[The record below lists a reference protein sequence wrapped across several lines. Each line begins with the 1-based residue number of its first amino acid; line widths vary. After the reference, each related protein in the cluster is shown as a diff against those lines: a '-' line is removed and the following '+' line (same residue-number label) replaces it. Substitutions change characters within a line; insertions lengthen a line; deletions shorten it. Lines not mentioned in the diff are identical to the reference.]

1 MEMIII
7 AVLIGSVL
15 LGLYM
20 LKEAFGNTVKVE
32 MLQFPEWPDQS
43 GEFTIFFISD
53 IHRRAISQSIIEKV
67 TGKADIVI
75 IGGDLTE
82 KGVPFSRVK
91 ENLDVLSGIAPVYFV
106 WGNND
111 YEVDEGRLRSLFKK
125 TGVVELKNKVV
136 HNKSVTLIGIDDL
149 TRGYPSVDMITPK
162 TNEQ

>member
-53 IHRRAISQSIIEKV
+53 IHRRVISQV
-67 TGKADIVI
+67 
-75 IGGDLTE
+75 
-82 KGVPFSRVK
+82 
-91 ENLDVLSGIAPVYFV
+91 N
-106 WGNND
+106 
-111 YEVDEGRLRSLFKK
+111 
-125 TGVVELKNKVV
+125 
-136 HNKSVTLIGIDDL
+136 H
-149 TRGYPSVDMITPK
+149 
-162 TNEQ
+162 